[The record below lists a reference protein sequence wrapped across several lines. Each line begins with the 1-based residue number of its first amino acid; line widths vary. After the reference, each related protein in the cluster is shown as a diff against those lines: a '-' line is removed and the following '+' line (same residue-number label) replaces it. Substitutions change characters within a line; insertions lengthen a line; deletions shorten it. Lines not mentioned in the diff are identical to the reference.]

1 MSMAEK
7 KDGNKDGDLMKLNNE
22 NLKALI
28 YEVLNEN
35 TPADKVKIQ
44 NKMMTGG
51 QFVTQGK
58 EQRKEVDAEVDN
70 NERAIIN
77 QIDNFLLK
85 MAEKPGVDLQKYR
98 LQIQTVLNKLN
109 AVIGQ
114 GAPQAQSQEPEREQ
128 GEQQ

>member
-1 MSMAEK
+1 
-7 KDGNKDGDLMKLNNE
+7 MKLDST

-28 YEVLNEN
+28 REILEEN
-35 TPADKVKIQ
+35 TQGDDVKIQ

-58 EQRKEVDAEVDN
+58 EQRKQADPEVDN

-77 QIDNFLLK
+77 QIDDFLLK

-109 AVIGQ
+109 AVIAQ
-114 GAPQAQSQEPEREQ
+114 GAQQTQEPDPGSQEPPM
-128 GEQQ
+128 

>member
-1 MSMAEK
+1 MSTAEK
-7 KDGNKDGDLMKLNNE
+7 KDGKKDGDLMKLDSK

-28 YEVLNEN
+28 KEILQEN
-35 TPADKVKIQ
+35 TQSDDVKLQ

-58 EQRKEVDAEVDN
+58 EQRKQVDPEVDN

-77 QIDNFLLK
+77 QIDDFLLK

-109 AVIGQ
+109 AVVDQ
-114 GAPQAQSQEPEREQ
+114 ASTQAQAANPESQEP
-128 GEQQ
+128 

>member
-1 MSMAEK
+1 
-7 KDGNKDGDLMKLNNE
+7 MKLDSKY
-22 NLKALI
+22 LKLLI
-28 YEVLNEN
+28 AEVLQEN
-35 TPADKVKIQ
+35 TQSDDVKLQ

-58 EQRKEVDAEVDN
+58 EQRKQVDPEVDN

-77 QIDNFLLK
+77 QIDDFLLK

-109 AVIGQ
+109 AVVDQ
-114 GAPQAQSQEPEREQ
+114 VSTQAQAANPESQEP
-128 GEQQ
+128 

>member
-1 MSMAEK
+1 
-7 KDGNKDGDLMKLNNE
+7 MKLNNE

>member
-1 MSMAEK
+1 MSTAEK
-7 KDGNKDGDLMKLNNE
+7 KDGKKDGDLMKLDSKY
-22 NLKALI
+22 LKLLI
-28 YEVLNEN
+28 AEVLQEN
-35 TPADKVKIQ
+35 TQSDDVKLQ

-58 EQRKEVDAEVDN
+58 EQRKQVDPEVDN

-77 QIDNFLLK
+77 QIDDFLLK

-109 AVIGQ
+109 AVVDQ
-114 GAPQAQSQEPEREQ
+114 VSTQAQAANPESQEP
-128 GEQQ
+128 